1 MSTHS
6 GKADFALHVKDSS
19 GKPVSNF
26 RWILEED
33 NTGITTPGQP
43 RMDSPSLKMHK
54 SHAPLMSGFPFG
66 SGAAAVATSRSLS
79 KPHVQVVMD
88 REAMARPGV
97 RAAAALEA
105 IELWILRKSMQP

>member
-1 MSTHS
+1 
-6 GKADFALHVKDSS
+6 
-19 GKPVSNF
+19 
-26 RWILEED
+26 
-33 NTGITTPGQP
+33 
-43 RMDSPSLKMHK
+43 
-54 SHAPLMSGFPFG
+54 MSGFPFG

-88 REAMARPGV
+88 RKAMARPGV